1 MKVIIPILAFVLI
14 VVAFFRIVLFSKNY
28 YPKAKKPTFLSFFSS
43 IASLLIVFVLFLLL
57 FGIFHNKPEEIALFF
72 IPTFIFYIFIC
83 SSLKVITT
91 CIVRKKISTNI
102 NCNQC
107 SRTVNCTYESNSFT
121 NAFIFK
127 LEYIL
132 ISPDYCFAY
141 LCKIHDYYDGG
152 SKKSKS
158 NLIKAFNISN
168 IIISLVVGIL
178 LVCFNKY
185 LPNFIVT
192 KVILIFAGIRF
203 VSRSIEIIISFVKDV
218 IDKKKSS
225 SLVRNERIT
234 LAFYSLLEIIFF
246 SICIFYCQV
255 NCDFFRA
262 VLSSL
267 TLINGSWS
275 LGDKVDGFDVIKIF
289 ESLTCFSLLGI
300 VIASYLGIEETPKR
314 HTGFKGPQLFVFKNG
329 FIQMSLPFEMNEK
342 SHIYELKVYIDSDSY
357 EYIVYFPETDNCQ
370 DCYYPKNTASWLSED
385 DNSAKYASGD
395 RNFCL
400 LSGDY
405 VFSFDPVSK
414 KLAVRKENEANPN
427 K

>member
-1 MKVIIPILAFVLI
+1 MKLIIPAIALVLI
-14 VVAFFRIVLFSKNY
+14 VVALFRIVLFSKNY
-28 YPKAKKPTFLSFFSS
+28 YPKEKKPAFLNFFSN
-43 IASLLIVFVLFLLL
+43 ITSLLVVFVLFLLL

-72 IPTFIFYIFIC
+72 IPTFIFYIFIS
-83 SSLKVITT
+83 SSLKVIATY
-91 CIVRKKISTNI
+91 IVRKNAPTDI
-102 NCNQC
+102 NSNQC
-107 SRTVNCTYESNSFT
+107 SRTINYTYKSNSFA
-121 NAFIFK
+121 NAFLFK

-152 SKKSKS
+152 SKESKSK
-158 NLIKAFNISN
+158 LIKAFNISN
-168 IIISLVVGIL
+168 IIISLVVGVL

-192 KVILIFAGIRF
+192 KMILIFAGIRF

-225 SLVRNERIT
+225 NLDRNKRIT

-246 SICIFYCQV
+246 SMCIFYCQV
-255 NCDFFRA
+255 NCNFFRA
-262 VLSSL
+262 ILNSL

-275 LGDKVDGFDVIKIF
+275 LGNKVDGFDVIKIF

-300 VIASYLGIEETPKR
+300 VITSYLGIEEQKINSTCSKV
-314 HTGFKGPQLFVFKNG
+314 PQLFVIKNRYT
-329 FIQMSLPFEMNEK
+329 QMTFPFELDTKTN
-342 SHIYELKVYIDSDSY
+342 IYKLQASVDSDDC

-370 DCYYPKNTASWLSED
+370 DCYYPKNTFSWLNED
-385 DNSAKYASGD
+385 GNCAKYASCN
-395 RNFCL
+395 RNFSL

-405 VFSFDPVSK
+405 VFNFDPVSK
-414 KLAVRKENEANPN
+414 KLIVKKENGDKPN
-427 K
+427 A